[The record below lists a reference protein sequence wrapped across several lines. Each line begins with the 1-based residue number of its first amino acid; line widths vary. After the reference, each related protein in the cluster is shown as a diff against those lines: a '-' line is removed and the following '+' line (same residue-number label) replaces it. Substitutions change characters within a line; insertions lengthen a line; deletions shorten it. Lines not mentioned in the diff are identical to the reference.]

1 MKNVLIIGASGF
13 IGQRVC
19 LRLLEAGHTVTAAD
33 IRPPTSPTPTEHRIT
48 HVSIDVTKV
57 TNFREVIKDFNVIIY
72 LASTLLPQASNE
84 RPLYDIQSNLIP
96 LVLLLEELRQTP
108 DKRLIF
114 ASSGGTVYGEMT
126 ESILTEESPTMPLC
140 SYGIVKLSS
149 EKYISMYRKLH
160 QVDAI
165 ILRIANPFGFGQHPS
180 RPQGAIGVFINRVK
194 NALPITI
201 WGDGSLMRD
210 YLWVDD
216 VAEAFCLA
224 CGYRRE
230 HYVFNISS
238 GHGTSINDLLSMIR
252 SCANF
257 DFDVVYQPPRSFDV
271 SSNILSN
278 RLAELHLSWKPLVSL
293 QHGIPR
299 LWDGR

>member
-149 EKYISMYRKLH
+149 EKYISMYRKSFRFWTTSFASPRCNWRVH
-160 QVDAI
+160 KSRKKCA
-165 ILRIANPFGFGQHPS
+165 ANNNMG
-180 RPQGAIGVFINRVK
+180 
-194 NALPITI
+194 
-201 WGDGSLMRD
+201 
-210 YLWVDD
+210 
-216 VAEAFCLA
+216 
-224 CGYRRE
+224 RRE
-230 HYVFNISS
+230 SHARLPLGGRRCGSF
-238 GHGTSINDLLSMIR
+238 LLGMW
-252 SCANF
+252 
-257 DFDVVYQPPRSFDV
+257 
-271 SSNILSN
+271 L
-278 RLAELHLSWKPLVSL
+278 
-293 QHGIPR
+293 
-299 LWDGR
+299 